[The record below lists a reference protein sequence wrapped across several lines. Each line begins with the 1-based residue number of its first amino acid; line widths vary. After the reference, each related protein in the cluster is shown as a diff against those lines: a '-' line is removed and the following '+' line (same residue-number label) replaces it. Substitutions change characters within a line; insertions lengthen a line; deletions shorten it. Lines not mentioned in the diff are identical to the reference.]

1 MAENRRRN
9 NPSEMT
15 VTEQIA
21 QVKEQ
26 ICDEFCKYTDNKK
39 HGRICQETLEAIC
52 EHDCP
57 LRKL

>member
-21 QVKEQ
+21 EVKEKM
-26 ICDEFCKYTDNKK
+26 CDRFCRYTNIKK
-39 HGRICQETLEAIC
+39 RGEISQETLEDIC
-52 EHDCP
+52 DHDCP
-57 LRKL
+57 LNSL

>member
-1 MAENRRRN
+1 MAQNRRRN

-26 ICDEFCKYTDNKK
+26 MCDSFCRYRNDKL
-39 HGRICQETLEAIC
+39 ISQETLDAIC

-57 LRKL
+57 MKKL

>member
-9 NPSEMT
+9 NPSEMKI
-15 VTEQIA
+15 TEQIS
-21 QVKEQ
+21 QIKEVM
-26 ICDEFCKYTDNKK
+26 CDKFCKYTDN
-39 HGRICQETLEAIC
+39 GRICQETLDAIC

>member
-21 QVKEQ
+21 EVKEQ
-26 ICDEFCKYTDNKK
+26 ICDRFCRYRNDKM
-39 HGRICQETLEAIC
+39 ISQENLDAIC
-52 EHDCP
+52 EFDCP
-57 LRKL
+57 MRKL